1 MKITD
6 LLSKP
11 AVVQLKDVVSGEALP
26 VHVKIKPAEDKIV
39 KEAIRHALVNAP
51 TPPGENATDV
61 DKLAYIDAMD
71 KTERVIL
78 AARVISVEGL
88 EDLSQTPEAIEAFV
102 LSLPAEYIA
111 QIQEAI
117 ADRKAFFRQSW

>member
-11 AVVQLKDVVSGEALP
+11 AVVQLKDVVSGDVLP

-39 KEAIRHALVNAP
+39 KEAIRNALIDAP
-51 TPPGENATDV
+51 KLPDDNSTDAE
-61 DKLAYIDAMD
+61 KLAYIDAMD

-88 EDLSQTPEAIEAFV
+88 EDLAQTPEAIEAFI

-117 ADRKAFFRQSW
+117 ADRKAFFR

>member
-11 AVVQLKDVVSGEALP
+11 AVVQLRDVVSGEVLP

-39 KEAIRHALVNAP
+39 KEAIRNALIDAP
-51 TPPGENATDV
+51 KLPDDKSTDA

-78 AARVISVEGL
+78 ASRVISVDGL
-88 EDLSQTPEAIEAFV
+88 EDLAQTPDAIEAFI

-117 ADRKAFFRQSW
+117 ADRKAFFR

>member
-11 AVVQLKDVVSGEALP
+11 AVVQLKDVVSGEVLP

-39 KEAIRHALVNAP
+39 KEAIRNALIDAP
-51 TPPGENATDV
+51 KQPDDNSTDA

-88 EDLSQTPEAIEAFV
+88 EDLAQTPEAIEAFI

-117 ADRKAFFRQSW
+117 ADRKAFFR

>member
-11 AVVQLKDVVSGEALP
+11 AVVQLNDVVSGEPLP

-39 KEAIRHALVNAP
+39 KEAIRKALIDAP
-51 TPPGENATDV
+51 KLPDDNSTDAE
-61 DKLAYIDAMD
+61 KLAYIDAMD

-88 EDLSQTPEAIEAFV
+88 EDLSQTPEAIEAFI

-117 ADRKAFFRQSW
+117 ADRKAFFR

>member
-11 AVVQLKDVVSGEALP
+11 AVVQLKDVVSGEPLP

-39 KEAIRHALVNAP
+39 KEAIRNALIDAP
-51 TPPGENATDV
+51 KLPDDNSTDAE
-61 DKLAYIDAMD
+61 KLAYIDAMD

-88 EDLSQTPEAIEAFV
+88 EDLSQSPEAIEAFI

-117 ADRKAFFRQSW
+117 ADRKAFFR

>member
-11 AVVQLKDVVSGEALP
+11 AVVQLNDVVSGEALP

-39 KEAIRHALVNAP
+39 KEAIRNALIDAP
-51 TPPGENATDV
+51 KLPDDNSTDAE
-61 DKLAYIDAMD
+61 KLAYIDAMD

-88 EDLSQTPEAIEAFV
+88 EDLAQTPEAIEAFI

-117 ADRKAFFRQSW
+117 ADRKAFFR

>member
-39 KEAIRHALVNAP
+39 KEAIRNALIDAP
-51 TPPGENATDV
+51 KLPDDNSTDAE
-61 DKLAYIDAMD
+61 KLAYIDAMD

-88 EDLSQTPEAIEAFV
+88 EDLSQTPEAIEAFI

-117 ADRKAFFRQSW
+117 ADRKAFFR

>member
-11 AVVQLKDVVSGEALP
+11 AVVQLKDVVSGDVLP

-39 KEAIRHALVNAP
+39 KEVIRNALIDAP
-51 TPPGENATDV
+51 KLPDDNSSDA

-78 AARVISVEGL
+78 AARVIAVDGL
-88 EDLSQTPEAIEAFV
+88 EDLAQTPEAIEAFI

-117 ADRKAFFRQSW
+117 ADRKAFFR

>member
-11 AVVQLKDVVSGEALP
+11 AVVQLNDVVSGEPLP

-39 KEAIRHALVNAP
+39 KEAIRNALIDAP
-51 TPPGENATDV
+51 KLPDDNSTDAE
-61 DKLAYIDAMD
+61 KLAYIDAMD

-88 EDLSQTPEAIEAFV
+88 EDLAQTPEAIEAFI

-117 ADRKAFFRQSW
+117 ADRKAFFR

>member
-11 AVVQLKDVVSGEALP
+11 AVVQLKDVVSGDVLP

-39 KEAIRHALVNAP
+39 KEAIRNALIDAP
-51 TPPGENATDV
+51 KLPDDNSTDAE
-61 DKLAYIDAMD
+61 KLAYIDAMD

-78 AARVISVEGL
+78 ASRVISVDGL
-88 EDLSQTPEAIEAFV
+88 EDLAQTPEAIEAFI

-117 ADRKAFFRQSW
+117 ADRKAFFR

>member
-11 AVVQLKDVVSGEALP
+11 AVVQLKDVVSGDVLP

-39 KEAIRHALVNAP
+39 KEVIRNALIDAP
-51 TPPGENATDV
+51 KLPDDKSTDAE
-61 DKLAYIDAMD
+61 KLAYIDAMD

-78 AARVISVEGL
+78 AARVISVDGL
-88 EDLSQTPEAIEAFV
+88 DDLAQTQEAIEAFI

-117 ADRKAFFRQSW
+117 ADRKAFFR

>member
-11 AVVQLKDVVSGEALP
+11 AVVQLKDVVSGDVLP

-39 KEAIRHALVNAP
+39 KEAIRNALIDAP
-51 TPPGENATDV
+51 KLPDDNSTDA

-78 AARVISVEGL
+78 ASRVISVEGL
-88 EDLSQTPEAIEAFV
+88 EDLAQTPEAIEAFI

-117 ADRKAFFRQSW
+117 ADRKAFFR

>member
-11 AVVQLKDVVSGEALP
+11 AVVQLNDVVSGEPLP

-39 KEAIRHALVNAP
+39 KEAIRNALIDAP
-51 TPPGENATDV
+51 KLPDDNSTDAE
-61 DKLAYIDAMD
+61 KLAYIDAMD

-88 EDLSQTPEAIEAFV
+88 EDLAQTPEAIEAFI

-117 ADRKAFFRQSW
+117 ADRKALFR

>member
-11 AVVQLKDVVSGEALP
+11 AVVQLKDVVSGEPLP

-39 KEAIRHALVNAP
+39 KEAIRNALIDAP
-51 TPPGENATDV
+51 KLPDDNSTDA

-88 EDLSQTPEAIEAFV
+88 EDLSQTPEAIEAFI

-117 ADRKAFFRQSW
+117 ADRKAFFR

>member
-11 AVVQLKDVVSGEALP
+11 AVVQLKDVVSGEVLP

-39 KEAIRHALVNAP
+39 KEAIRNALIDAP
-51 TPPGENATDV
+51 KLPDDNSTDAE
-61 DKLAYIDAMD
+61 KLAYIDAMD

-88 EDLSQTPEAIEAFV
+88 EDLAQTPEAIEAFI

-117 ADRKAFFRQSW
+117 ADRKAFFR

>member
-39 KEAIRHALVNAP
+39 KEAIRNALIDAP
-51 TPPGENATDV
+51 KMPDDNSTDAE
-61 DKLAYIDAMD
+61 KLAYIDVMD

-78 AARVISVEGL
+78 AARVIAVDGL
-88 EDLSQTPEAIEAFV
+88 EDLAQSPEAIEAFI

-117 ADRKAFFRQSW
+117 ADRKAFFR

>member
-11 AVVQLKDVVSGEALP
+11 AVVQLKDVVSGEPLP

-39 KEAIRHALVNAP
+39 KEAIRNALIDAP
-51 TPPGENATDV
+51 KLPADNSTDA

-88 EDLSQTPEAIEAFV
+88 EDLSQTPEAIEAFI

-117 ADRKAFFRQSW
+117 ADRKAFFR

>member
-11 AVVQLKDVVSGEALP
+11 AVVQLNDVVSGEPLP

-39 KEAIRHALVNAP
+39 KEAIRNALIDAP
-51 TPPGENATDV
+51 KLPDDNSTDAE
-61 DKLAYIDAMD
+61 KLAYIDAMD

-117 ADRKAFFRQSW
+117 ADRKAFFR

>member
-39 KEAIRHALVNAP
+39 KEAIRKALIDAP
-51 TPPGENATDV
+51 KTPGENATDV

-88 EDLSQTPEAIEAFV
+88 EDLAQTPEAIEAFI

-117 ADRKAFFRQSW
+117 ADRKAFFR

>member
-11 AVVQLKDVVSGEALP
+11 AVVQLKDVVSGDVLP

-39 KEAIRHALVNAP
+39 KEAIRNALIDAP
-51 TPPGENATDV
+51 KMPDDNSTDV
-61 DKLAYIDAMD
+61 EKLAYIDAMD
-71 KTERVIL
+71 RTERVIL

-88 EDLSQTPEAIEAFV
+88 EDLAQTPEAIEAFI

-117 ADRKAFFRQSW
+117 ADRKAFFR

>member
-11 AVVQLKDVVSGEALP
+11 AVVQLKDVVSGDVLP

-39 KEAIRHALVNAP
+39 KEAIRNALIDAP
-51 TPPGENATDV
+51 KLPDDNSTDAE
-61 DKLAYIDAMD
+61 KLAYIDAMD

-88 EDLSQTPEAIEAFV
+88 EDLSQTPEAIEAFI

-117 ADRKAFFRQSW
+117 SDRKAFFR

>member
-11 AVVQLKDVVSGEALP
+11 AVVQLKDVVSGDVLP

-39 KEAIRHALVNAP
+39 KEAIRNALIDAP
-51 TPPGENATDV
+51 KLPDDNSTDAE
-61 DKLAYIDAMD
+61 KLAYIDAMD

-88 EDLSQTPEAIEAFV
+88 EDLSQTPEAIEAFI

-117 ADRKAFFRQSW
+117 ADRKAFFR

>member
-11 AVVQLKDVVSGEALP
+11 AVVQLKDVVSGDVLP

-39 KEAIRHALVNAP
+39 KEAIRKALIDAP
-51 TPPGENATDV
+51 KTPGENATDV

-78 AARVISVEGL
+78 DEVGCGNRKDECISSDTRT
-88 EDLSQTPEAIEAFV
+88 DLRIFNFKVGRSDGYCRKEWRSIE
-102 LSLPAEYIA
+102 
-111 QIQEAI
+111 
-117 ADRKAFFRQSW
+117 

>member
-11 AVVQLKDVVSGEALP
+11 AVVQLKDVVSGEVLP

-39 KEAIRHALVNAP
+39 KEAIRNALINAP
-51 TPPGENATDV
+51 KQPDENSTDV

-78 AARVISVEGL
+78 ASRVISVDGL
-88 EDLSQTPEAIEAFV
+88 EDLAQTPEAIEAFM

-117 ADRKAFFRQSW
+117 ADRKAFFR

>member
-11 AVVQLKDVVSGEALP
+11 AVVQLKDVVSGDVLP

-39 KEAIRHALVNAP
+39 KEAIRNALIDAP
-51 TPPGENATDV
+51 KLPDDNSTDAE
-61 DKLAYIDAMD
+61 KLAYIDAID

-88 EDLSQTPEAIEAFV
+88 EDLAQTPEAIEAFI

-117 ADRKAFFRQSW
+117 ADRKAFFR